1 MKCSACGF
9 VSFATEEVCK
19 KCKRN
24 MFDPHADSNFD
35 ANAASFAGSNAGSN
49 AASFAGSYPGSNA
62 GAKTGAFP
70 GSEASSYTN
79 SYNSPSYAQ
88 PEKSISWGSVGF
100 GLLMIGVAF
109 FLYYTF
115 DNLEREGGS
124 VRMNVLFILLYNIGG
139 KWLAAIVV
147 ALIGIGTMIA
157 GFNGSSLD
165 DKD

>member
-35 ANAASFAGSNAGSN
+35 ANAASFAAPN
-49 AASFAGSYPGSNA
+49 AASFAASNAGSYPGAN
-62 GAKTGAFP
+62 TGAFP

-115 DNLEREGGS
+115 DNLER
-124 VRMNVLFILLYNIGG
+124 
-139 KWLAAIVV
+139 
-147 ALIGIGTMIA
+147 
-157 GFNGSSLD
+157 
-165 DKD
+165 